1 MGIWAIFH
9 HISNLNINAIL
20 SAIELDRETIGAVIT
35 TIIASSVVIEF
46 VPVIKINPVSW
57 FLSWVGDKINDKLNK
72 KIDAIDKKLDNHIQI
87 YTGRWV
93 QELRGE
99 ILIFAN
105 ECTRG
110 VNHSREQFE
119 FILKE
124 CDLYEEYITSTHQSN
139 GVMVEAMS
147 LIRRQYAN
155 KLATNG
161 FIY

>member
-1 MGIWAIFH
+1 MGIWFIFS
-9 HISNLNINAIL
+9 HISSNLSIKYIL
-20 SAIELDRETIGAVIT
+20 STIEFSQESIGAVIL
-35 TIIASSVVIEF
+35 TIIASSIVIEIT
-46 VPVIKINPVSW
+46 PIKINPISW
-57 FLSWVGDKINDKLNK
+57 VLSWVGDRINDKLNK

-110 VNHSREQFE
+110 INHSREQFE
-119 FILKE
+119 FVLKE
-124 CDLYEEYITSTHQSN
+124 CDLYEEHITSTHQSN

>member
-9 HISNLNINAIL
+9 HIRNLNINAIL

-110 VNHSREQFE
+110 INHSREQFE
-119 FILKE
+119 FVLKE
-124 CDLYEEYITSTHQSN
+124 CDLYEEHITSTHQSN

>member
-1 MGIWAIFH
+1 MSIWFIFS
-9 HISNLNINAIL
+9 HISSNLSIKDIL
-20 SAIELDRETIGAVIT
+20 STIEFSQESIGAVIL
-35 TIIASSVVIEF
+35 TIIASSIVIEIT
-46 VPVIKINPVSW
+46 PIKINPISW
-57 FLSWVGDKINDKLNK
+57 VLSWVGDRINDKLNK

-110 VNHSREQFE
+110 INHSREQFE
-119 FILKE
+119 FVLKE
-124 CDLYEEYITSTHQSN
+124 CDLYEEHITSTHQSN

>member
-1 MGIWAIFH
+1 MGIWSFNIV
-9 HISNLNINAIL
+9 NINSIL
-20 SAIELDRETIGAVIT
+20 SMIEFDEKTIGLIFT
-35 TIIASSVVIEF
+35 TLVASSVVIEI
-46 VPVIKINPVSW
+46 VPIKINPISW
-57 FLSWVGDKINDKLNK
+57 FLAWVGDRINDKLNK
-72 KIDAIDKKLDNHIQI
+72 KIDAIDKKLDEHIQV

-110 VNHSREQFE
+110 INHSREQFE
-119 FILKE
+119 FVLKE
-124 CDLYEEYITSTHQSN
+124 CDLYEEHITSTHQQN

>member
-1 MGIWAIFH
+1 MGIWFIFS
-9 HISNLNINAIL
+9 HISSNLSIKDIL
-20 SAIELDRETIGAVIT
+20 STIEFSQESIGAVIL
-35 TIIASSVVIEF
+35 TIIASSIVIEIT
-46 VPVIKINPVSW
+46 PIKINPISW
-57 FLSWVGDKINDKLNK
+57 VLSWVGDRINDKLNK

-110 VNHSREQFE
+110 INHSREQFE
-119 FILKE
+119 FVLKE
-124 CDLYEEYITSTHQSN
+124 CDLYEEHITSTHQSN

>member
-1 MGIWAIFH
+1 MGIWSIFS
-9 HISNLNINAIL
+9 HISSNLSIKDIL
-20 SAIELDRETIGAVIT
+20 STIEFSQESIGAVIL
-35 TIIASSVVIEF
+35 TIIASSIVIEIT
-46 VPVIKINPVSW
+46 PIKINPISW
-57 FLSWVGDKINDKLNK
+57 VLSWVGDRINDKLNK

-110 VNHSREQFE
+110 INHSREQFE
-119 FILKE
+119 FVLKE
-124 CDLYEEYITSTHQSN
+124 CDLYEEHITSTHQSN

>member
-1 MGIWAIFH
+1 MNIWSLLTMIKFDERAIRIMFIAI
-9 HISNLNINAIL
+9 IS
-20 SAIELDRETIGAVIT
+20 SC
-35 TIIASSVVIEF
+35 VVIEIM
-46 VPVIKINPVSW
+46 PIKINPVSW
-57 FLSWVGDKINDKLNK
+57 FLAWIGDRINDKLNK
-72 KIDAIDKKLDNHIQI
+72 KIDDIDKKLDDHIQV

-110 VNHSREQFE
+110 INHSREQFE
-119 FILKE
+119 FVLKE
-124 CDLYEEYITSTHQSN
+124 CDLYREHISKTHQSN

-147 LIRRQYAN
+147 LIRQQYAN
-155 KLATNG
+155 KLSTNG

>member
-1 MGIWAIFH
+1 MGILAIFS

-72 KIDAIDKKLDNHIQI
+72 KIDAIDKKLDNHIQV

-110 VNHSREQFE
+110 INHSREQFE
-119 FILKE
+119 FVLKE
-124 CDLYEEYITSTHQSN
+124 CDLYEEHISKTHQSN

>member
-1 MGIWAIFH
+1 MGIWFIFS
-9 HISNLNINAIL
+9 HISNNLSIKDIL
-20 SAIELDRETIGAVIT
+20 STIEFSQESIGAVIL
-35 TIIASSVVIEF
+35 TIIASSIVIEIT
-46 VPVIKINPVSW
+46 PIKINPISW
-57 FLSWVGDKINDKLNK
+57 ILSWVGDRINDKLNK

-110 VNHSREQFE
+110 INHSREQFE
-119 FILKE
+119 FVLKE
-124 CDLYEEYITSTHQSN
+124 CDLYEEHITSTHQSN

>member
-1 MGIWAIFH
+1 MGIWAIFS

-57 FLSWVGDKINDKLNK
+57 FLSWVGDKINDRLNK

-110 VNHSREQFE
+110 INHSREQFE
-119 FILKE
+119 FVLKE
-124 CDLYEEYITSTHQSN
+124 CDLYEEHITSTRQQN

>member
-1 MGIWAIFH
+1 MGIWSLFSHAY
-9 HISNLNINAIL
+9 NAVNINSIL
-20 SAIELDRETIGAVIT
+20 SMIEFDERTIGLIFT
-35 TIIASSVVIEF
+35 TLIASSVVIEV
-46 VPVIKINPVSW
+46 VPIKINPISW
-57 FLSWVGDKINDKLNK
+57 FLSWVGDKINNKLNK
-72 KIDAIDKKLDNHIQI
+72 KIDDINKKLDEHIQV

-110 VNHSREQFE
+110 INHSREQFE

-124 CDLYEEYITSTHQSN
+124 CDLYEEHMSTTHQPN
-139 GVMVEAMS
+139 GVMVEAMG

-155 KLATNG
+155 KLATRG

>member
-1 MGIWAIFH
+1 MGILSIFS
-9 HISNLNINAIL
+9 HINSNLSIKDIL
-20 SAIELDRETIGAVIT
+20 STIEFSQESIGAVIL
-35 TIIASSVVIEF
+35 TIIASSIVIEIT
-46 VPVIKINPVSW
+46 PIKINPISW
-57 FLSWVGDKINDKLNK
+57 VLSWVGDRINDKLNK

-110 VNHSREQFE
+110 INHSREQFE
-119 FILKE
+119 FVLKE
-124 CDLYEEYITSTHQSN
+124 CDLYEEHITSTHQQN

>member
-1 MGIWAIFH
+1 MGIWSIFS
-9 HISNLNINAIL
+9 HINSNLSIKDIL
-20 SAIELDRETIGAVIT
+20 STIEFSQESVGAVIL
-35 TIIASSVVIEF
+35 TIIASSIVIEIT
-46 VPVIKINPVSW
+46 PIKINPVSW
-57 FLSWVGDKINDKLNK
+57 VLSWVGDRINDKLNK

-110 VNHSREQFE
+110 INHSREQFE
-119 FILKE
+119 FVLKE
-124 CDLYEEYITSTHQSN
+124 CDLYEEHITSTHQSN